1 MFPLQVTR
9 QIISIYFIQISRWE
23 NRLIKSKRINNI
35 KTDQNKKFGKKK
47 RKKTSTNALITTQIE
62 TKEFTFQIWRRR
74 RKRRRSFCC
83 QTNWFISKKIKS
95 LAFVGCGMLE
105 CICFHWCWW
114 TVNIEHGTVYAV
126 NLPHYYLLNSTI
138 IHILF
143 IRSDETN
150 DGLMIASEQ

>member
-35 KTDQNKKFGKKK
+35 KTDQNKKKIGK
-47 RKKTSTNALITTQIE
+47 RKTHRQMLSLYWDWNRRIYVSNVV
-62 TKEFTFQIWRRR
+62 WRRR
-74 RKRRRSFCC
+74 RKRRRSLCC
-83 QTNWFISKKIKS
+83 QTNWFISKKINS
-95 LAFVGCGMLE
+95 LAFIGCGMLE

-114 TVNIEHGTVYAV
+114 IVNSVRSV

-150 DGLMIASEQ
+150 DGLMPASEQ